1 LKFLAKEVVM
11 KKSKGFKKAI
21 KIMRKKEG
29 IIYERMLDYKKN
41 GNDSFLDIDEL
52 IKKKEDLEKRK
63 NISKIIDC

>member
-1 LKFLAKEVVM
+1 M
-11 KKSKGFKKAI
+11 KKIKGFLKAI

-52 IKKKEDLEKRK
+52 INKKEDYEKRK
-63 NISKIIDC
+63 NISKIIVC

>member
-1 LKFLAKEVVM
+1 M

>member
-1 LKFLAKEVVM
+1 M
-11 KKSKGFKKAI
+11 KKSKGYKKAI

-29 IIYERMLDYKKN
+29 IIYVRMLEYKKN

-52 IKKKEDLEKRK
+52 IKKKEVLEKRK